1 MRKVSRL
8 AVTVAGALALLG
20 TAMGQTVPGKRD
32 MVVWG
37 IAVGP
42 ETKGQDAVIREFQK
56 RHPELNV
63 RVLSMGAG
71 NMDSQKLLT
80 SIVGNVPPDV
90 IQQDRFSI
98 ADWAS
103 RGAFQ
108 PLDDLIARDA
118 KDPLTP
124 KASQYY
130 PATWEEATY
139 EGKVYGIPI
148 GADDRVLLR
157 NVEIFREN
165 ADRLRAAG
173 LDPEK
178 PPRTWSETLR
188 YERALTEWNA
198 DGSLK
203 RAGFMPN
210 FGNTWLYLFGFQNDA
225 EFMNADRTRCTLD
238 SPESEQAL
246 RFMIAGYD
254 LLLKETKLEDALRY
268 VEDGSGPMATSRVS
282 GYEKAKAF
290 ESGFLGKENDAFVTG
305 KVAMK
310 IDGNWILNDLSRYAP
325 QTQLVAS
332 EPPVPEARL
341 ARTGRFKDEKD
352 PFITWIGGYCLAVPK
367 GAKNRDGGWE
377 YIKFASSTE
386 GRMINATA
394 QRAWE
399 KLRGRAY
406 IPDLSPS
413 REANEAIFKK
423 YRPADPKFAAVL
435 GKYVDMMPL
444 GRIRPP
450 TFAGQV
456 LWNEHVKAMETA
468 LYKKAT
474 PKAALLEA
482 QNNVQRDLDAYFDKD
497 RRPLFDLTTPL
508 VAVGVLTLLGFVG
521 FGVWFASRRYGR
533 LERGEALW
541 AYAFVSPWLIG
552 FLLLTLGPML
562 ASLLF
567 SFAQYDVLNPA
578 RFVGLRNYAEMAGT
592 GRGPILK
599 ALGNAIY
606 MAGLGVPLG
615 LATGLAV
622 ALLLNTAAKGMRM
635 YRTFF
640 YMPAIVPTTA
650 AAVLWTW
657 VLTPDP
663 NKGLINAYWANTITP
678 WLGVAPPAWIQSAD
692 WAKNGLVVMGIWGA
706 GSGMILWLAGLKGV
720 SPSLYEASDIDG
732 ATPWKQFWSVTFPM
746 LSPIIFFNTV
756 MGFIGAMQEFDRQ
769 YIMRPSADGPIG
781 PDDSMLTPVYHLFQN
796 GFTFFKMGYASA
808 IAWMIFSII
817 LVITFVQFRLAPRW
831 VHNEVD
837 K

>member
-1 MRKVSRL
+1 MSKVARL
-8 AVTVAGALALLG
+8 AVAVAGALALFG
-20 TAMGQTVPGKRD
+20 AARAQTIPGKKD
-32 MVVWG
+32 LVVWG

-108 PLDDLIARDA
+108 PLDDLLLRD
-118 KDPLTP
+118 KNDPLCP
-124 KASQYY
+124 RADQYY
-130 PATWEEATY
+130 AATWKEASY

-157 NVEIFREN
+157 NQKIFREQ
-165 ADRLRAAG
+165 ADDLRKAG
-173 LDPEK
+173 LDPDR
-178 PPRTWSETLR
+178 PPRTWQEMLR
-188 YERALTEWNA
+188 YERALTQWNP

-210 FGNTWLYLFGFQNDA
+210 FGNTWLYLFAFQNDA
-225 EFMNADRTRCTLD
+225 EFMSADLTRCTLV
-238 SPESEQAL
+238 SPATEQAL

-254 LLLKETKLEDALRY
+254 LLLKDTKLEDALRY
-268 VEDGSGPMATSRVS
+268 LKDGTGPMATSRAS

-332 EPPVPEARL
+332 EPPVPEDRL
-341 ARTGRFKDEKD
+341 ARVGRFASEKD

-386 GRMINATA
+386 GRMINAAA

-406 IPDLSPS
+406 IPELSPS
-413 REANEAIFKK
+413 REANEAIFAK
-423 YRPADPKFAAVL
+423 YKPADPKFAAVL
-435 GKYVDMMPL
+435 GKYVEMMPL

-474 PKAALLEA
+474 PTAALTEA

-497 RRPLFDLTTPL
+497 KHPVFDLSTPMYIL
-508 VAVGVLTLLGFVG
+508 GGIVVLGFVG
-521 FGVWFASRRYGR
+521 FVVWFSTRRFGR
-533 LERGEALW
+533 LESNEAKW
-541 AYAFVSPWLIG
+541 AYLFVSPWLVG

-578 RFVGLRNYAEMAGT
+578 HFIGLRNYTDMAGV
-592 GRGPILK
+592 GKGPIVK

-663 NKGLINAYWANTITP
+663 NKGLINAYWVHTITP

-692 WAKNGLVVMGIWGA
+692 WAKNGLIVMGIWGA

-808 IAWMIFSII
+808 LAWMIFSII